1 MSGNVLNLDKR
12 TSINGTLWNQRIS
25 NDLISEYFDEENKVN
40 HILNIILSG
49 RNVKVSESNDFL
61 NPKVNEVINDPSDL
75 LDLDIAVN
83 EIVSAIV
90 DNKKIGIIGDYDVDG
105 TTSASLLTK
114 FFNHYNV
121 ETSTYIPNRLKD
133 GYGPNV
139 EAFENFKNDEID
151 TVITVDKI
159 TLNYIGGHNIYLR

>member
-49 RNVKVSESNDFL
+49 RNVKVSETNDFL

-90 DNKKIGIIGDYDVDG
+90 DNKKIEYFQ
-105 TTSASLLTK
+105 L
-114 FFNHYNV
+114 
-121 ETSTYIPNRLKD
+121 
-133 GYGPNV
+133 
-139 EAFENFKNDEID
+139 
-151 TVITVDKI
+151 VDK
-159 TLNYIGGHNIYLR
+159 YQSV

>member
-25 NDLISEYFDEENKVN
+25 NELISEYFDEKNKVN

-49 RNVKVSESNDFL
+49 RNVKVDESDDFL
-61 NPKVNEVINDPSDL
+61 NPKVNEIINDPSDL

-83 EIVSAIV
+83 EIVSAIA

-114 FFNHYNV
+114 FFSHYNV

-133 GYGPNV
+133 GYGPNI
-139 EAFENFKNDEID
+139 EAFENF
-151 TVITVDKI
+151 
-159 TLNYIGGHNIYLR
+159 GRPFG